1 MLLWLLLN
9 GVRIGLLAL
18 VRLRERVLRM
28 GWGIVIV

>member
-18 VRLRERVLRM
+18 VWLRERLLRV